1 MAARIK
7 TPPNVLMESTAP
19 LDKTAAPD
27 VDATPALA
35 SPVIRIEPT
44 RGWVAVK
51 LNELWAYRELLY
63 FLVWRDLK
71 VRYKQTLLGATWAL
85 VQPLFTMLVFSLF
98 FGRLAGIPSDGVPYP
113 LFALAALIPWTYF
126 ANALGQS
133 SNSLVNSAHLIAKVY
148 FPRLVIPLASILVGL
163 VDLAIASSL
172 FVPMLLYYGITPGW
186 QIIWLPGFVLLA
198 IVTALGVGLWASALN
213 VEYRDVRHVIPFLT
227 QLWMFLTPVVY
238 PSSLVPERWRA
249 LYNLNPMSGVVDGF
263 RWALL
268 GAGPPPGLPLLASAL
283 AALTLLVT
291 GAFYF
296 RRMEK
301 TFADRV

>member
-1 MAARIK
+1 
-7 TPPNVLMESTAP
+7 MESTAP
-19 LDKTAAPD
+19 LDKTASPDLDAAPH
-27 VDATPALA
+27 APA

-51 LNELWAYRELLY
+51 LKELWDYRELLY
-63 FLVWRDLK
+63 FLVWRDVK
-71 VRYKQTLLGATWAL
+71 VRYKQTVLGAAWAL
-85 VQPLFTMLVFSLF
+85 LQPLFTMLVFSIF

-113 LFALAALIPWTYF
+113 LFALAALIPWTFF

-148 FPRLVIPLASILVGL
+148 FPRLVIPLASVLGGL
-163 VDLAIASSL
+163 VDLAVACSL

-186 QIIWLPGFVLLA
+186 GILWLPGFVLLA

-213 VEYRDVRHVIPFLT
+213 VEYRDVRHVISFAT

-238 PSSLVPERWRA
+238 PGSLVPERWRL

-268 GAGPPPGLPLLASAL
+268 GAGAPPGLPLLASAL
-283 AALTLLVT
+283 ASLTLLVT

>member
-1 MAARIK
+1 
-7 TPPNVLMESTAP
+7 MESTAS
-19 LDKTAAPD
+19 LNKTTAHNTE
-27 VDATPALA
+27 ATTT
-35 SPVIRIEPT
+35 SPVVCIEPT

-51 LNELWAYRELLY
+51 LSELWAYRELLY
-63 FLVWRDLK
+63 FLIWRDIK
-71 VRYKQTLLGATWAL
+71 VRYKQTLLGAAWAML
-85 VQPLFTMLVFSLF
+85 PPLFTMLVFSVF

-113 LFALAALIPWTYF
+113 LFALAALIPWTFF

-148 FPRLVIPLASILVGL
+148 FPRLVIPLASVLGGL
-163 VDLAIASSL
+163 VDLAIACSL
-172 FVPMLLYYGITPGW
+172 FVPMLLYYGISPGW
-186 QIIWLPGFVLLA
+186 NIVWLPGFVLLA
-198 IVTALGVGLWASALN
+198 VVTALGVGLWASALN
-213 VEYRDVRHVIPFLT
+213 VEYRDVRHVIPFLI

-238 PSSLVPERWRA
+238 PSSLVPERWRL
-249 LYNLNPMSGVVDGF
+249 LYYLNPMSGVVDGF

-268 GAGPPPGLPLLASAL
+268 GASCPPGTSLLASAGTTL
-283 AALTLLVT
+283 AVLVG